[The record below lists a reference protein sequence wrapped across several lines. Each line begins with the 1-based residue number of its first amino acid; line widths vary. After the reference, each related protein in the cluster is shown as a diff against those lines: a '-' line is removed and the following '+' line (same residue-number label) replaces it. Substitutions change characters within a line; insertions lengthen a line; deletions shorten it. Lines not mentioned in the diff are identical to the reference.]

1 MMKLSRDSITAKVGA
16 PTELLELCVLG
27 TVLDSY
33 RTGSTL
39 NLWVFVYKFRF
50 ACNAS
55 HTHSCSRAPICAS
68 TTEAARVSS
77 ALVFCLSRESV

>member
-1 MMKLSRDSITAKVGA
+1 MKLSRDSTATVGA

-39 NLWVFVYKFRF
+39 NLPVWVFVYKFRF

-77 ALVFCLSRESV
+77 ALVFCLSESV